1 MSDNASL
8 ARPYAKA
15 LFELVSEDKEVT
27 TKGAELFAN
36 WSTALNK
43 LSLISQDAEFNEV
56 ANDPRVDSNKLVD
69 LVADLA
75 GDDLPEGGKNFVTLL
90 VQNGRLDSLTDIE
103 SLFRELVAKSQA
115 KVNAEVTTAF
125 ALTDSQKS
133 ALSSALEQRMGLKVE
148 LEEVID
154 AQLVGGAVIKVGD
167 LVIDGSAK
175 GRVEK
180 LTTTLMR

>member
-1 MSDNASL
+1 M
-8 ARPYAKA
+8 
-15 LFELVSEDKEVT
+15 
-27 TKGAELFAN
+27 
-36 WSTALNK
+36 
-43 LSLISQDAEFNEV
+43 
-56 ANDPRVDSNKLVD
+56 
-69 LVADLA
+69 
-75 GDDLPEGGKNFVTLL
+75 PEGGKNFVTLL